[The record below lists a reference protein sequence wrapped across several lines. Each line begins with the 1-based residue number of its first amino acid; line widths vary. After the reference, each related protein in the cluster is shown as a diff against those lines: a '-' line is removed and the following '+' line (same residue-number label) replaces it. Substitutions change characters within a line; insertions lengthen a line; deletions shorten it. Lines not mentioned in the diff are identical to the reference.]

1 MLIQCIIYLQSN
13 EVKSSNHMEKGGLSR
28 AIEFLSA
35 NSLDIQTLVT
45 DRHKQITKFISDKHP
60 TIEHRHDVWHVC
72 KGMLTNL

>member
-1 MLIQCIIYLQSN
+1 
-13 EVKSSNHMEKGGLSR
+13 MEKEGLSR

-45 DRHKQITKFISDKHP
+45 DRHKQIAKFISDKHP
-60 TIEHRHDVWHVC
+60 TIEHRYDVWHVC

>member
-13 EVKSSNHMEKGGLSR
+13 EVKSRNHMEKEGLSR

-45 DRHKQITKFISDKHP
+45 DRHKQIAKFISDKHP
-60 TIEHRHDVWHVC
+60 NIEHRYDVWHVC